1 MVSKKEDD
9 KESIEPEIY
18 ENENE
23 GQLEEN
29 HIPKVKK
36 KRNSDGGSWYPE
48 ACASLWILHRLHTP
62 FEKSLI
68 ERAIYSILR
77 IELNVLMITILV
89 LTTKRRKRIVIYCM
103 YTIG

>member
-9 KESIEPEIY
+9 KESKEPKID
-18 ENENE
+18 ENE
-23 GQLEEN
+23 GQLEED
-29 HIPKVKK
+29 HISKVKK

-48 ACASLWILHRLHTP
+48 ACTSLGILHRLHTP

-89 LTTKRRKRIVIYCM
+89 LTTKRRKRIVIYSM

>member
-9 KESIEPEIY
+9 KESKEPKID
-18 ENENE
+18 ENE
-23 GQLEEN
+23 GQLEED
-29 HIPKVKK
+29 HISKVKK

-48 ACASLWILHRLHTP
+48 ACTSLGILHRLHTP

-89 LTTKRRKRIVIYCM
+89 LTTKKRKRIVIYCM